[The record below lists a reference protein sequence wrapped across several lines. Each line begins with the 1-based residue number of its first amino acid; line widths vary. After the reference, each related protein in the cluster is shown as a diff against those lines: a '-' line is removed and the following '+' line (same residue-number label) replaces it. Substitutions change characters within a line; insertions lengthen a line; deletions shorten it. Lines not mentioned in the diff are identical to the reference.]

1 MNKLIRIAS
10 GTIDIL
16 KEHKD
21 GLAFA
26 GSIAGTV
33 ATGITG
39 VRSGIRIE
47 RKANKMRINNPNV
60 TKKDIFKATWTE
72 LIPVVACGAGG
83 IACNT
88 AQFVSMKGKIEA
100 AGATIATLS
109 TQIDNLK
116 KAEKEVLG
124 EKKAEEIQKKAV
136 EETINDIQKE
146 SPTGCCW
153 FKDNYTGAEFY
164 TSKEEIFRAL
174 NKLVSAL
181 SWQDQSV
188 NDWLMY
194 INKKDSRYNWN
205 ELGDLNGWEM
215 GNVKLD
221 IRFENGET
229 SNKWPCFVIVF
240 TKPPMIL
247 RKRCFD

>member
-1 MNKLIRIAS
+1 MISKGQKISDRYEIIKSIGEGGMANVFLAD
-10 GTIDIL
+10 DIIL
-16 KEHKD
+16 NRK
-21 GLAFA
+21 
-26 GSIAGTV
+26 V
-33 ATGITG
+33 AVKVLRG
-39 VRSGIRIE
+39 
-47 RKANKMRINNPNV
+47 
-60 TKKDIFKATWTE
+60 D
-72 LIPVVACGAGG
+72 
-83 IACNT
+83 
-88 AQFVSMKGKIEA
+88 
-100 AGATIATLS
+100 LS
-109 TQIDNLK
+109 TDDKFIRRFQR
-116 KAEKEVLG
+116 EVLG
-124 EKKAEEIQKKAV
+124 EEKAAEVQQKAV

-164 TSKEEIFRAL
+164 TSKEEVFRAL

-188 NDWLMY
+188 NDWIMY

-240 TKPPMIL
+240 TKPPMLL